1 MKTVCH
7 LVPGPTYTVR
17 HKSVLP
23 STTLYLVIIRGR
35 VAEMACVCRWSLC
48 ACHYHPTP
56 SKTHHLHVEMAEP
69 LFMRVKGG

>member
-1 MKTVCH
+1 MQTVCH

-35 VAEMACVCRWSLC
+35 VAVNDVPWRSHVRSRLVLT
-48 ACHYHPTP
+48 YTIDPPTGIR
-56 SKTHHLHVEMAEP
+56 AA
-69 LFMRVKGG
+69 